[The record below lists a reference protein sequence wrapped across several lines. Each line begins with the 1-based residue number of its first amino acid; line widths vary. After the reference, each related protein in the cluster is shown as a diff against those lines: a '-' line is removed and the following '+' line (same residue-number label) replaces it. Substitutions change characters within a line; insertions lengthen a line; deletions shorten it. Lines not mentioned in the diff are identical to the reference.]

1 MSDILLHGAGGS
13 PFVRKVQIV
22 LAEKGLA
29 YEHVPTVPVPNPPP
43 GLPFPGI
50 TPELRRRTPLGKVP
64 FARIGDRWLADS
76 SVIIAY
82 LDRLHPDPPIY
93 PSDPWDYAR
102 ALWFEEYIDG
112 GAYPKLFGTIFFE
125 RVLAPMLFNRPTDQA
140 IVDKALTE
148 DLPAI
153 YGYLDTEIGSRS
165 FLVGERFTIA
175 DAAVASIFLGMQQAD
190 AAPDPERWPNLV
202 RYIQQLHA
210 RPTIARLIEQDS
222 AAMAASSR
230 LDDGGESTEQ
240 ALRRT
245 S

>member
-1 MSDILLHGAGGS
+1 MSDILLHGAAGS

-29 YEHVPTVPVPNPPP
+29 YEQVQTIPVADPPP

-50 TPELRRRTPLGKVP
+50 TPELKPYSPLGKIP
-64 FARIGDRWLADS
+64 FARVGDRWLADS

-102 ALWFEEYIDG
+102 ALWFEEFIDG

-140 IVDKALTE
+140 IVDKAISE
-148 DLPAI
+148 DLPTI
-153 YGYLDTEIGSRS
+153 YGYLDSEIGSPS
-165 FLVGERFTIA
+165 FLVADRFTIA
-175 DAAVASIFLGMQQAD
+175 DASVASFFLNMQHAD
-190 AAPDPERWPNLV
+190 AGPDPQRWPNLV
-202 RYIQQLHA
+202 RYLEAQYA
-210 RPTIARLIEQDS
+210 RPTIARLIEREA
-222 AAMAASSR
+222 AAMAAN
-230 LDDGGESTEQ
+230 
-240 ALRRT
+240 AA
-245 S
+245 

>member
-1 MSDILLHGAGGS
+1 MSDILLHGAAGS

-29 YEHVPTVPVPNPPP
+29 YEHVQTIPVADPPP

-50 TPELRRRTPLGKVP
+50 TPELKPYSPLGKIP
-64 FARIGDRWLADS
+64 FARVGSRWLADS

-102 ALWFEEYIDG
+102 ALWFEEFIDG

-140 IVDKALTE
+140 VVDKATAE

-153 YGYLDTEIGSRS
+153 FGYLDSEIGSQR
-165 FLVGERFTIA
+165 FLVGEHFTIA
-175 DAAVASIFLGMQQAD
+175 DAAVASFFLSMQQAD
-190 AAPDPERWPNLV
+190 VAPVPQRWPNLA
-202 RYIQQLHA
+202 RYLQAQYA
-210 RPTIARLIEQDS
+210 RTTIARLIEQEA
-222 AAMAASSR
+222 AAMAAS
-230 LDDGGESTEQ
+230 T
-240 ALRRT
+240 A
-245 S
+245 